1 MTSKYYNNNT
11 INKQYK
17 TCGCIIISD
26 LDIIENIITDIY
38 LQYCKQHYTNQILN
52 NKILNNSNSYIF
64 SNKLQKYIINNSN
77 QINNDLK
84 RLSNN
89 KSSVNNKLDDST
101 LSNKTLTTNELSKK
115 INSSHVLEKS
125 KYFKNNP
132 TNLNASDVSI
142 LMDFGKYA
150 NKTYDYVYCN
160 DKMYCYKLAFWNKEN
175 FKNQKILNFINYIKK
190 QLLIE

>member
-84 RLSNN
+84 R
-89 KSSVNNKLDDST
+89 